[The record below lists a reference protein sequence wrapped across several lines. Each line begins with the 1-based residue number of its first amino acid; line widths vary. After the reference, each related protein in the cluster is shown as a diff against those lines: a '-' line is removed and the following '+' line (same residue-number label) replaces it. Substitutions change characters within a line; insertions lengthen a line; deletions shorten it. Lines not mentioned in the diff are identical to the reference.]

1 MKKLVLMIML
11 FLGAQCDA
19 HPWDGSLTSPR
30 IWENPNEEV
39 GEFIQKED
47 NEFNEFGWV
56 YYFIRFIDLENILF
70 QASGEPL
77 LPLGDDDLI

>member
-39 GEFIQKED
+39 GEFIQQED
-47 NEFNEFGWV
+47 KMSLMNLAGFITLLGLLTLKI
-56 YYFIRFIDLENILF
+56 YFFKPRENLYC
-70 QASGEPL
+70 L
-77 LPLGDDDLI
+77 LVMTI